1 MSGTNNN
8 VFFLPQVSSRLKID
22 GLTTFSTPNSYS
34 LLVAGDGSQGTVEI
48 NGSVVGANRLQIYN
62 NATAEVNSTVNTIEG
77 PIVSSDFFSRLA
89 GSGSINWTN
98 TSSKAEIYGR
108 INPDKTT
115 TTGILTLED
124 TRFQASSSA
133 RLEIQVGGTTP
144 GTGYDQLVVNGT
156 VDVAGNLDVTLSV
169 GYTPTVGDK
178 FTILSNDGVDAIN
191 GTFNGLGEGALFSV
205 GSHIFSISYQGGTGN
220 DIVLT
225 RVLASEWDGGGAD
238 NNWSTAANW
247 LGDAIPLAGSNL
259 LFPNSSLRKTNVN
272 DLGNG
277 SDFGSI
283 LLVGTG
289 FNISGD
295 SIDLSGAI
303 TSQGTNTFSVPLRL
317 MTNSGLANTSGTFTV
332 SGNIDT
338 NGNALSLNATSQLTV
353 SGQISGGG
361 SVTTGGSSTV
371 VLSGNNSYTGITTVT
386 SGTLSVRHNN
396 ALGAGTNVAAN
407 GTNITNDALVRLENG
422 VTVSSE
428 RLSAAAST
436 PIQLAS
442 AGAGTTNTW
451 GGSVVSGTNNNVFFL
466 PQVSSRLKI
475 DGLTTFSTPNSYSL
489 LVAGDGAKGLSRSMV
504 RWLVQTVCKSITMQ
518 RLK

>member
-1 MSGTNNN
+1 M
-8 VFFLPQVSSRLKID
+8 
-22 GLTTFSTPNSYS
+22 
-34 LLVAGDGSQGTVEI
+34 
-48 NGSVVGANRLQIYN
+48 
-62 NATAEVNSTVNTIEG
+62 
-77 PIVSSDFFSRLA
+77 
-89 GSGSINWTN
+89 
-98 TSSKAEIYGR
+98 
-108 INPDKTT
+108 
-115 TTGILTLED
+115 
-124 TRFQASSSA
+124 
-133 RLEIQVGGTTP
+133 
-144 GTGYDQLVVNGT
+144 
-156 VDVAGNLDVTLSV
+156 
-169 GYTPTVGDK
+169 
-178 FTILSNDGVDAIN
+178 
-191 GTFNGLGEGALFSV
+191 GEGALFSV
-205 GSHIFSISYQGGTGN
+205 GSHVFSISYQGGTGN

-238 NNWSTAANW
+238 NKWSTAANW

-303 TSQGTNTFSVPLRL
+303 NSQGTNTFSVPLRL
-317 MTNSGLANTSGTFTV
+317 MTNSGFASTSGTFTV

-361 SVTTGGSSTV
+361 SVTTGGTSTV
-371 VLSGNNSYTGITTVT
+371 VLSGNNSYTGITTVS
-386 SGTLSVRHNN
+386 SGVLSVQHNN
-396 ALGAGTNVAAN
+396 ALGAGTNVAAD
-407 GTNITNDALVRLENG
+407 GTNITNNNAQVRLENG

-451 GGSVVSGTNNNVFFL
+451 GGSIVSGTNHYVYFQ
-466 PQVSSRLKI
+466 PWGTSR
-475 DGLTTFSTPNSYSL
+475 
-489 LVAGDGAKGLSRSMV
+489 
-504 RWLVQTVCKSITMQ
+504 
-518 RLK
+518 